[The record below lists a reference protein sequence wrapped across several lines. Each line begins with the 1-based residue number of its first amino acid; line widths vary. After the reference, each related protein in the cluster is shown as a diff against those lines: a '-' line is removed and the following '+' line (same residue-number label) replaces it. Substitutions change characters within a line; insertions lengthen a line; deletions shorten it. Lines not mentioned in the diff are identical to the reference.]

1 MVGLKKPLKYNNMKK
16 FVVQKQLVPSD
27 VNMRDANSAK
37 RQIWVLKLNGN
48 DTIDEF
54 DTLEEAIS
62 KKDELFNDDPT
73 QRVYKVVENVDG
85 SFVDL

>member
-1 MVGLKKPLKYNNMKK
+1 
-16 FVVQKQLVPSD
+16 
-27 VNMRDANSAK
+27 VNTGDANWAK
-37 RQIWVLKLNGN
+37 RQIWVFKLNSN

>member
-1 MVGLKKPLKYNNMKK
+1 MKR

-27 VNMRDANSAK
+27 VNMGDANWAK
-37 RQIWVLKLNGN
+37 RQIWVLKLNGS

>member
-1 MVGLKKPLKYNNMKK
+1 MKR
-16 FVVQKQLVPSD
+16 FVIQKQLVPTD
-27 VNMRDANSAK
+27 VNTGDANWAK
-37 RQIWVLKLNGN
+37 RQIWVLKLNAN

-54 DTLEEAIS
+54 DSLEEAIS

-73 QRVYKVVENVDG
+73 QRVYKVVENIDG